1 MQGFFSS
8 GLTRAAV
15 LLVLALSLLPAGFAA
30 AHHVLG
36 RPAYSLNEDS
46 NTPPG
51 TQYEVQIGD
60 YVVTYM
66 AYPAF
71 PRPGTPGRI
80 NLYASR
86 IDDGTPFDGDVTF
99 KVRDDSWLSGIFGG
113 NAKETLG
120 TQHPDDNVFRQR
132 YLFEEEGDYMI
143 SAEFEADG
151 EPYTVDFQLRI
162 GAPTSYGIL
171 GVAVALVLAALLGVS
186 LIQRRRA
193 MAGKIRGAHQE
204 RNKSPHGSP

>member
-1 MQGFFSS
+1 MKMRISYGA
-8 GLTRAAV
+8 LRAAV
-15 LLVLALSLLPAGFAA
+15 FVLALSLLPSGYAA

-71 PRPGTPGRI
+71 PRPDVPGRI

-86 IDDGTPFDGDVTF
+86 IADGVPFAGDVTF

-113 NAKETLG
+113 TEQEILG
-120 TQHPDDNVFRQR
+120 TQKPDDNVFRQGFV
-132 YLFEEEGDYMI
+132 FEEEGDYMI
-143 SAEFEADG
+143 SAEFEANG
-151 EPYTVDFQLRI
+151 EPYIVDFQLRI
-162 GAPTSYGIL
+162 GEPTPYGIL

-186 LIQRRRA
+186 LVQRRRA
-193 MAGKIRGAHQE
+193 MAGKIRGAHQA
-204 RNKSPHGSP
+204 RKKSPHGST

>member
-1 MQGFFSS
+1 MRPPIW
-8 GLTRAAV
+8 LTAARAAA
-15 LLVLALSLLPAGFAA
+15 LALALLIVPSGFAT

-51 TQYEVQIGD
+51 TQLEVQIGK

-66 AYPAF
+66 AFPAF
-71 PRPGTPGRI
+71 PRPGAEGRI

-86 IDDGTPFDGDVTF
+86 IDDGTPFTGEVTF

-113 NAKETLG
+113 NEQEVLG
-120 TQHPDDNVFRQR
+120 TQQPDDNVFRQGFV
-132 YLFEEEGDYMI
+132 FEEEGEYMI

-151 EPYTVDFQLRI
+151 EPYIVDFGLRI
-162 GAPTSYGIL
+162 GEPTPYGIL
-171 GVAVALVLAALLGVS
+171 GIAVALVLALIVAVS
-186 LIQRRRA
+186 VIQRRRA
-193 MAGKIRGAHQE
+193 MTGKLRAEHQAERGPQ
-204 RNKSPHGSP
+204 HG

>member
-1 MQGFFSS
+1 MTQRSIWRGAMGAF
-8 GLTRAAV
+8 A
-15 LLVLALSLLPAGFAA
+15 LALAFLLLPSGFAA

-51 TQYEVQIGD
+51 TQLEVQIGD
-60 YVVTYM
+60 YIVTYM

-71 PRPGTPGRI
+71 PRPGVQGRV

-86 IDDGTPFDGDVTF
+86 IDDGTPFTGEVTF

-113 NAKETLG
+113 NEQETLG
-120 TQHPDDNVFRQR
+120 TQLPDDNVFRQGFV
-132 YLFEEEGDYMI
+132 FEEEGDYMI
-143 SAEFEADG
+143 SAEFEAGG
-151 EPYTVDFQLRI
+151 EPYIVDFGLRI
-162 GAPTSYGIL
+162 GEPTPYGIL
-171 GVAVALVLAALLGVS
+171 GIAVALVLALLVGVS

-193 MAGKIRGAHQE
+193 MAGKLRAAHQTT
-204 RNKSPHGSP
+204 SSSQHGSP

>member
-1 MQGFFSS
+1 MTKAISFCLGR
-8 GLTRAAV
+8 GLFVA
-15 LLVLALSLLPAGFAA
+15 LAMALLPSGFAA

-51 TQYEVQIGD
+51 TQIEAQIGD

-71 PRPGTPGRI
+71 PRPDSPGRI

-86 IDDGTPFDGDVTF
+86 IDDGTPFAGEVTF

-113 NAKETLG
+113 DEQETLG
-120 TQHPDDNVFRQR
+120 TQNPDGNVFRQGF
-132 YLFEEEGDYMI
+132 LFEEEGDYMI
-143 SAEFEADG
+143 SAEFESGG
-151 EPYTVDFQLRI
+151 EPYIVDFQLRI
-162 GAPTSYGIL
+162 GEPTPYGIL
-171 GVAVALVLAALLGVS
+171 GVAVALVLAALIGVS

-193 MAGKIRGAHQE
+193 MAGKIRDAHQA
-204 RNKSPHGSP
+204 RGKSPHGSP

>member
-99 KVRDDSWLSGIFGG
+99 KVRDDSWLAGIFGN
-113 NAKETLG
+113 NAPETLG
-120 TQHPDDNVFRQR
+120 TQHPDDSVFRQG
-132 YLFEEEGDYMI
+132 YLLEEAGDYMI

-151 EPYTVDFQLRI
+151 EPYIVDFKLRI
-162 GAPTSYGIL
+162 GEPTSYGIL

-193 MAGKIRGAHQE
+193 MAGKIRGVHQA
-204 RNKSPHGSP
+204 RNK

>member
-15 LLVLALSLLPAGFAA
+15 LLVLALSLSPAGFAA

-86 IDDGTPFDGDVTF
+86 IDDGTPFDGDG
-99 KVRDDSWLSGIFGG
+99 S
-113 NAKETLG
+113 
-120 TQHPDDNVFRQR
+120 
-132 YLFEEEGDYMI
+132 
-143 SAEFEADG
+143 
-151 EPYTVDFQLRI
+151 
-162 GAPTSYGIL
+162 
-171 GVAVALVLAALLGVS
+171 
-186 LIQRRRA
+186 
-193 MAGKIRGAHQE
+193 KIRSSH
-204 RNKSPHGSP
+204 

>member
-1 MQGFFSS
+1 MVRIFSPAA
-8 GLTRAAV
+8 LRAA
-15 LLVLALSLLPAGFAA
+15 LIVLALTLLPSGFAA

-51 TQYEVQIGD
+51 TQYEVQIGE

-71 PRPGTPGRI
+71 PRPDAPGRI

-86 IDDGTPFDGDVTF
+86 IDDGTPFDGEVTF
-99 KVRDDSWLSGIFGG
+99 KVREDSWLSGIFGS
-113 NAKETLG
+113 NEQETLG
-120 TQHPDDNVFRQR
+120 TQMPDDNVFRQGF
-132 YLFEEEGDYMI
+132 LFEEEGDYMI
-143 SAEFEADG
+143 SAEFEAGG
-151 EPYTVDFQLRI
+151 EPYIIDFQLRI
-162 GAPTSYGIL
+162 GEPTPYGIL
-171 GVAVALVLAALLGVS
+171 GIAAALVLAALVGVS

-193 MAGKIRGAHQE
+193 MAGKIRGVHQA
-204 RNKSPHGSP
+204 RNR